1 MDMVQVLGQDT
12 LQELAQMTP
21 VGRLGTAEDIA
32 HAVAFFASEKA
43 SFITGQVL
51 TADEMNTLINNLFK
65 CSVHGRT
72 PDGKTIIYVQSDNE
86 IARNFSK

>member
-1 MDMVQVLGQDT
+1 
-12 LQELAQMTP
+12 
-21 VGRLGTAEDIA
+21 
-32 HAVAFFASEKA
+32 
-43 SFITGQVL
+43 VL